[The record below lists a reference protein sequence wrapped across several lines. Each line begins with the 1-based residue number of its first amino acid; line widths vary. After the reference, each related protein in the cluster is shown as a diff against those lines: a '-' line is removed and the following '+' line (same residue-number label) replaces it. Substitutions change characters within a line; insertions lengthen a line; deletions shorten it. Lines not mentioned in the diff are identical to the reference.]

1 MKKAVI
7 VLLVIAVVIGAII
20 FLSGGDEES
29 KMGPDVLLMVNGE
42 PVRTSDVQWAWAMLP
57 EEEKDNYR
65 GPGGFRDLLNEM
77 IVWKMMAQQA
87 EEKGLHEDPQVKRSV
102 ENFRENMLVNVLI
115 NQTITEEDIFN
126 YFQKNYMHAIF
137 IMVHFPENAAKAEIE
152 ETKELADKIYGEIEN
167 ADDFKKVGEEYTNEY
182 ERVRIGDMGY
192 LTKEDVAGQAGLPA
206 AEVLFSLD
214 TPGDFSEP
222 VKSKEGVFIFMALEP
237 PQNLNPRG
245 MSPRLRQSLM
255 DAKREEIIRS
265 YANQFKTAT
274 DVKVE
279 KNDRAI
285 EDLEQTLDSQWES
298 QGRPSDVPGRAVD
311 AGAGDILEDVSE
323 AMGDTAEGAET
334 TP

>member
-1 MKKAVI
+1 MKKAVV

-20 FLSGGDEES
+20 FLSGGEDEAE
-29 KMGPDVLLMVNGE
+29 MGPDVLLMVNGE

-65 GPGGFRDLLNEM
+65 GPEGFRELLNEM

-87 EEKGLHEDPQVKRSV
+87 EEKGLNKDPQVERRV
-102 ENFRENMLVNVLI
+102 ENFRENMLVNALI

-126 YFQKNYMHAIF
+126 YFQNNYMHAIF
-137 IMVHFPENAAKAEIE
+137 IMVRFPEDPTKAEIE
-152 ETKELADKIYGEIEN
+152 DTKELADKIYSEIETPE
-167 ADDFKKVGEEYTNEY
+167 DFKKVGEEYTNKY

-206 AEVLFSLD
+206 AEVLFGLK
-214 TPGDFSEP
+214 TPGEFSGP
-222 VKSKEGVFIFMALEP
+222 VKSKEGFFIFMALEP

-245 MSPRLRQSLM
+245 MSPRLRQKLM
-255 DAKREEIIRS
+255 DVKRDEIIRS

-274 DVKVE
+274 DVKIE
-279 KNDRAI
+279 KNERAI
-285 EDLEQTLDSQWES
+285 EDLVETLSSQWES
-298 QGRPSDVPGRAVD
+298 QGSPSGAPGRA
-311 AGAGDILEDVSE
+311 AGAGEMLEDISE
-323 AMGDTAEGAET
+323 AVGDTAEGAQT